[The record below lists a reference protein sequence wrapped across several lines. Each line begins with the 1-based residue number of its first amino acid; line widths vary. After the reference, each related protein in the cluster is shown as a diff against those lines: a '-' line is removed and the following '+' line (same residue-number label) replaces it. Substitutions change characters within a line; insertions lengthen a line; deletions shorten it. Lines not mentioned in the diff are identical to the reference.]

1 MNVIELVKSMPT
13 NEQRGA
19 IKALDACTRPLTV
32 REVELALRRVGL
44 PVSRAVKIAAA
55 LRKIAIIA
63 VTLDGG
69 K

>member
-1 MNVIELVKSMPT
+1 MNVMELVKSMPAD
-13 NEQRGA
+13 EQRGA

-32 REVELALRRVGL
+32 REVELALRRAGL
-44 PVSRAVKIAAA
+44 PVSRAVKVTSA

-63 VTLDGG
+63 VTLEGG